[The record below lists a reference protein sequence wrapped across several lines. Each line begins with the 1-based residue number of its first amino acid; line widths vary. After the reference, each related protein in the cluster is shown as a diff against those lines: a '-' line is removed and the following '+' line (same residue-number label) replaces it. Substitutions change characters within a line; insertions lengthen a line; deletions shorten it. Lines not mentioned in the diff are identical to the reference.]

1 MPVLGAPFDY
11 KAKTYMEQRQELT
24 TAQMPLINL
33 DNYPDGYKVYNSTE
47 HKWYELKKS
56 ESFDTTYGYFREE
69 SGGSGTVDLGVFS
82 SYLEGEQ
89 ALVNAIRA
97 DIDKNNGLETRA
109 YYKFT
114 LQDTATMCM
123 IDWVFTVI
131 NFSDIYR
138 EGGNNTP
145 SVTLIRQSISG
156 KIEVAENIWLCGWE
170 EVSYVNEQS
179 QTVYLHGLYT
189 EDGDTYYGI
198 DSGRY
203 SVDWKWRD
211 VNAPKQTKFV
221 INDATPTDDQITT
234 LTLAFSSIVNDS
246 ERASECVFYIRNS
259 DDTTYSLYSYDISNS
274 EFVLVSAEVE
284 ETPIPVLNDE
294 IEFITDS
301 KISEITNH
309 EVNQYTDWI
318 PNTLFDS
325 HVSKY
330 INYYTNVSAGN
341 HTDLCNKTKIFKTI
355 TRNVVA
361 GLSDDTQSQI
371 NIVTI
376 SLHANGT
383 RDVQWR
389 VFDEH
394 TGIRMKTGRGTGN
407 SLVWSAWTNVDGTV
421 YTPPVVDEDI
431 EYIEKATYAAGVS
444 YLESNYAATNYYN
457 TQKRFFVKNDS
468 NAWIE
473 YVAIGDSTSAT
484 WCELSYEKESYF
496 KALPYYIKYGES
508 SDISG
513 NTISLTNSSSISQ
526 FVETGSYM
534 LSNSI
539 WKNVN
544 NNPKI
549 YSGTKYYDILG
560 AALIITKNENNVK
573 QVVILSTGVIL
584 RRSGTINSVNNTIV
598 WNKWSS
604 YNDSYSMNFTSETTK
619 VFLAYETMYVNAI
632 KLMNTGYIKLWVNGV
647 NVLTIPSQENTD
659 SGTVYTY
666 TLDNPYVISED
677 SEVWWTIERVPD
689 NLTIRSITVY

>member
-1 MPVLGAPFDY
+1 MGKISNNVTKDTTTNIGSILAP
-11 KAKTYMEQRQELT
+11 A
-24 TAQMPLINL
+24 
-33 DNYPDGYKVYNSTE
+33 NYPSQALTYADYIYTIIRSNTRLNKLIKDTGTFSLDYI
-47 HKWYELKKS
+47 L
-56 ESFDTTYGYFREE
+56 ESLA
-69 SGGSGTVDLGVFS
+69 SGSGTEDLGIFE
-82 SYLEGEQ
+82 SYLLGEK
-89 ALVNAIRA
+89 ALVNAIRD
-97 DIDKNNGLETRA
+97 DIDSNDGSASKIN
-109 YYKFT
+109 YKFT
-114 LQDTATMCM
+114 VDDNGTGCY
-123 IDWVFTVI
+123 IDWIFTVI
-131 NFSDIYR
+131 NFSDKYVSGR
-138 EGGNNTP
+138 TNTP
-145 SVTLIRQSISG
+145 SVTLIRQSIYG

-179 QTVYLHGLYT
+179 ETVYLHGLYT

-221 INDATPTDDQITT
+221 INDPTPADDQITT

-259 DDTTYSLYSYDISNS
+259 DDTTYSLYSYDVSNS

-284 ETPIPVLNDE
+284 ETPIPVVNDE

-301 KISEITNH
+301 KISEVTNH

-318 PNTLFDS
+318 PNTLFDT

-330 INYYTNVSAGN
+330 INYYTNLSAGN
-341 HTDLCNKTKIFKTI
+341 HTNLCNKTKIFKTI

-407 SLVWSAWTNVDGTV
+407 SLIWSAWTNVDGTA

-444 YLESNYAATNYYN
+444 YLESNYAATSYYN

-484 WCELSYEKESYF
+484 WCELSSEKESYF

-513 NTISLTNSSSISQ
+513 NTISLTNPSSISQ

-560 AALIITKNENNVK
+560 AALIITKNENSVK

-619 VFLAYETMYVNAI
+619 IFLAYETMYVNAV

-647 NVLTIPSQENTD
+647 NVLTIPSQENVD

-689 NLTIRSITVY
+689 NLTIRSVTVY